1 MVLIG
6 WMHQAAFPNYRL
18 IMNRIVLGRDSNLTS
33 QVTQRDT
40 IYVVKRDYDLGRE
53 TVHIPS
59 GCILEFQ
66 GGSISNG
73 IMVFN
78 DACLKTGKGCDMDD
92 GLSPLPVIE
101 KIHELAANN
110 KPLTCPYWGELLDE
124 MRPRMPR
131 FFEKIDGFG
140 MKEKSKGYKLCVLT
154 RLEFSLSEI
163 CSLLS
168 MSSQALNVMRRR
180 LSVKCFAGEGSAR
193 EFDEM
198 ILKMPA

>member
-1 MVLIG
+1 
-6 WMHQAAFPNYRL
+6 
-18 IMNRIVLGRDSNLTS
+18 MNRIVLGRDSNLTS

-73 IMVFN
+73 TMVFN
-78 DACLKTGKGCDMDD
+78 DACLKTGKGWHGED
-92 GLSPLPVIE
+92 GLQTLPVIG
-101 KIHELAANN
+101 KIHELAA
-110 KPLTCPYWGELLDE
+110 KDMRLTSPYWGELLDE
-124 MRPRMPR
+124 MRSRMPR
-131 FFEKIDGFG
+131 FFEKIDSFG